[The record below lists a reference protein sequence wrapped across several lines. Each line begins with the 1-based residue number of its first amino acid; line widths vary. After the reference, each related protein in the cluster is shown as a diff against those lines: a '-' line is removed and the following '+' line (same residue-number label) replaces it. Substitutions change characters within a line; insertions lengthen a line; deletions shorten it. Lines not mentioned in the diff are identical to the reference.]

1 MAGNMPACLGRTKR
15 MIEKYAVIGNPI
27 AHSKSPFIHQAFAA
41 QTGQDISY
49 ERILAPLDGF
59 EATILELIKKDYKG
73 VNVTVPFKFEA
84 LKFVSQHGVVNPL
97 ALTAGAIN
105 TISFGEDGSII
116 GDNTDGIGLMND
128 IAHNL
133 KFDIRHKKVL
143 LLGSGGAAFGILQPL
158 LNANPSLIVI
168 SNRTLSKAQEAAK
181 IVSGLIEA
189 SQTLAHPSDTTC
201 IAQSYEN
208 LGDNAFDLVI
218 NSTSTGLTDTALPIP
233 NTIFAKNCLAY
244 DMMYGRETPF
254 MQQARASGAQVAD
267 GLGMLV
273 EQAAEAFHL
282 WRTVRPETHNVM
294 QQIRTLS

>member
-1 MAGNMPACLGRTKR
+1 MTD
-15 MIEKYAVIGNPI
+15 KYAVIGNPI
-27 AHSKSPFIHQAFAA
+27 AHSKSPFIHLAFAA

-59 EATILELIKKDYKG
+59 EATILELIKKNYKG

-84 LKFVSQHGVVNPL
+84 LKFVSQHGAVNPL

-105 TISFGEDGSII
+105 TIRFGEDGSII

-143 LLGSGGAAFGILQPL
+143 LLGSGGAAFGILQSL
-158 LNANPSLIVI
+158 LNASPSLIVI

-201 IAQSYEN
+201 MAQSYEN

-273 EQAAEAFHL
+273 EQAAEAFYL
-282 WRTVRPETHNVM
+282 WRAVRPETHSVM
-294 QQIRTLS
+294 QQIRALS